1 MPASHAAGIS
11 PLFVVLRLVTATTVC
26 FFLLL
31 VCGPPALADTRAGI
45 FAGTGAGA
53 DMVRTVVR
61 IESERAKTNPL
72 WPAYWQFGVGY
83 WRVPEFTGSRS
94 DLYEASFTQIY
105 RFARPLYGST
115 AWYVEAGLGAH
126 LLSRTVHNYHAT
138 LPTAFQFGSHI
149 GAGLAFGRQRQFEL
163 GIAAQHLSNARIKQ
177 PNRGINFVQ
186 LFVSWRIAD

>member
-11 PLFVVLRLVTATTVC
+11 PLFVVLRLVATTTVS
-26 FFLLL
+26 FLL
-31 VCGPPALADTRAGI
+31 VGCGSSALAETRAGI
-45 FAGTGAGA
+45 FAGTGAGT

-61 IESERAKTNPL
+61 FESERAKTNPL

-94 DLYEASFTQIY
+94 DLYEASFSQIY

-126 LLSRTVHNYHAT
+126 LLSRTVNNYHAT

-149 GAGLAFGRQRQFEL
+149 GAGLAFGPQRQFEL

-186 LFVSWRIAD
+186 VFVSWRIAD

>member
-1 MPASHAAGIS
+1 MLVSNASGASSSFI
-11 PLFVVLRLVTATTVC
+11 FLRLFATTTVP
-26 FFLLL
+26 FLLA
-31 VCGPPALADTRAGI
+31 VFGSSALADTRVGI

-83 WRVPEFTGSRS
+83 WRVPERIGSRT

-105 RFARPLYGST
+105 RFARPLNGST

-126 LLSRTVHNYHAT
+126 LLSRTVNNQHTT

-149 GAGLAFGRQRQFEL
+149 GAGLAFGPQRQFEL

-186 LFVSWRIAD
+186 VFVSWRIAD